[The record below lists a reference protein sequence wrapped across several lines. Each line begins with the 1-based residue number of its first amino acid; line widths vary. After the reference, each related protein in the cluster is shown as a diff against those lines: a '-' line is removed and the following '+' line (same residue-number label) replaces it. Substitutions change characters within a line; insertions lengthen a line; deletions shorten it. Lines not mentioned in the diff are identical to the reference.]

1 MILLTHM
8 NCPYKLPAA
17 ADAAGVAATGVAA
30 TGVAAAGVAAA
41 GKGFAYV
48 QGVRL
53 HL

>member
-30 TGVAAAGVAAA
+30 TGVAAAG
-41 GKGFAYV
+41 KGFAYV